1 MMYIIISI
9 IATAVVCWLIFA
21 AVYYVSLS
29 TSIKNLIRCLNKA
42 LPDRYWRS
50 ELQSIITNW
59 EDYEEQFPDGP
70 ALKLSIPTI
79 MYYCTE
85 LTLALDNFAKSRDLI
100 LIYDK
105 VDIFQDHVT
114 LSISRINDI

>member
-1 MMYIIISI
+1 MYIIISI